1 MLHTIGAALTVL
13 IAGACTMA
21 NPSPLASQSPLPSNP
36 GGIPAGR
43 PISIDLGV
51 EMSPDNR
58 VVTLRFIGAP
68 VYPPDNPCYVEYAG
82 WANPADDVLQVAVVL
97 VVENQPPPGMACPA
111 QAMERDVE
119 VTLDEPFLGA
129 IARDLPFGTDIQI
142 TRSPVAAACS
152 FTGESDPHFAP
163 VLENQLPQIVAG
175 RELTTWSA
183 AGWCWVQLSLGLEGV
198 ARFRPIAV
206 AQSLQVES
214 VEYAQARRSGFDDPP
229 NFIHAMRYPTDQG
242 TRDFAVY
249 LFSESIGLIDPET
262 FDLSTLEATALG
274 GKEVRIA
281 PEALLQPS
289 ENDRGNA
296 YFYDTD
302 DVLFAVIA
310 SDEAWVEQVL
320 SQLP

>member
-1 MLHTIGAALTVL
+1 
-13 IAGACTMA
+13 
-21 NPSPLASQSPLPSNP
+21 
-36 GGIPAGR
+36 
-43 PISIDLGV
+43 
-51 EMSPDNR
+51 
-58 VVTLRFIGAP
+58 
-68 VYPPDNPCYVEYAG
+68 
-82 WANPADDVLQVAVVL
+82 
-97 VVENQPPPGMACPA
+97 
-111 QAMERDVE
+111 
-119 VTLDEPFLGA
+119 
-129 IARDLPFGTDIQI
+129 
-142 TRSPVAAACS
+142 
-152 FTGESDPHFAP
+152 
-163 VLENQLPQIVAG
+163 
-175 RELTTWSA
+175 
-183 AGWCWVQLSLGLEGV
+183 
-198 ARFRPIAV
+198 
-206 AQSLQVES
+206 
-214 VEYAQARRSGFDDPP
+214 
-229 NFIHAMRYPTDQG
+229 MRYPTDQG